1 MDRHAIISVVDFAKN
16 PFRQGESRSR
26 IFSLIPVIRDL

>member
-16 PFRQGESRSR
+16 PCRQGESTSR
-26 IFSLIPVIRDL
+26 IFSLIPAIRDL